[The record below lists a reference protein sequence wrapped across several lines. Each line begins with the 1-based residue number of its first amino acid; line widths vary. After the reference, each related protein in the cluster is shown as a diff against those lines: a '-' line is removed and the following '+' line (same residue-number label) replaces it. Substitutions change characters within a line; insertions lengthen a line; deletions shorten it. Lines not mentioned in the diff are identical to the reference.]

1 MSYPMCD
8 DCKYVKYSFDGS
20 TKCGYHGEKNC
31 NFIPREKKG
40 SVKDKDVDKTDKQIF
55 ENEIKCIIRRN
66 EGVCNGGSDCI
77 KCDLLMESK
86 EILKCYNR
94 AIQNIDL
101 INHQKAE
108 NERLNIELQSMRSAA
123 NSYKMHYE
131 KAQIEIDRL
140 QKNIDGLNIFTTNH
154 IKVIRLQAMKEFAE
168 ELKRKATVVHKTHSG
183 KHWYEIDDN
192 KIDNIIKE
200 KIKEGAD

>member
-20 TKCGYHGEKNC
+20 TECGYHGEKDC

-55 ENEIKCIIRRN
+55 
-66 EGVCNGGSDCI
+66 
-77 KCDLLMESK
+77 
-86 EILKCYNR
+86 
-94 AIQNIDL
+94 
-101 INHQKAE
+101 E

-140 QKNIDGLNIFTTNH
+140 QKNIDGLNIFTKNY

-168 ELKRKATVVHKTHSG
+168 RLKEKLQWDV
-183 KHWYEIDDN
+183 EFDN
-192 KIDNIIKE
+192 KLVFESDIDNLVKE
-200 KIKEGAD
+200 MVGDTE